1 MTMTSGARHTIVA
14 LVEDHPGVLN
24 RIVSL
29 FRRRNFNIESLAVG
43 HTEIAGISRMTI
55 VVSGSDP
62 VVEQVSKQLYK
73 VIEVLKVTDVTHEKA
88 VNRELALVKV
98 TSTGQNRAEIMQL
111 VDIFRAKIVDVAAD
125 SVMVEITGPESKVDS
140 LLSLLRPFGIK
151 EMVRTGRVS
160 MMRGVAGEIRAPADD
175 LDGKRLS
182 NGGGHRL
189 PSRHVVVES

>member
-1 MTMTSGARHTIVA
+1 MISGPRHTIVA

-43 HTEIAGISRMTI
+43 HTEVAGVSRMTI
-55 VVSGSDP
+55 VVSGSDT

-73 VIEVLKVTDVTHEKA
+73 VIDVLKVTDVTHEKA

-111 VDIFRAKIVDVAAD
+111 VDIYRAKIVDVAAD

-151 EMVRTGRVS
+151 EMVRTGRIS
-160 MMRGVAGEIRAPADD
+160 MMRGVAGSIRVPDD
-175 LDGKRLS
+175 EPEAKRQS
-182 NGGGHRL
+182 NGGNHRL
-189 PSRHVVVES
+189 PARHVVVES

>member
-1 MTMTSGARHTIVA
+1 MTSGTRHTIVA

-43 HTEIAGISRMTI
+43 HTEVAGISRMTI

-98 TSTGQNRAEIMQL
+98 TSTGASRPEIMQL

-125 SVMVEITGPESKVDS
+125 SLMVEVTGPESKVDS

-160 MMRGVAGEIRAPADD
+160 MMRGVAGTIRPPEEDS
-175 LDGKRLS
+175 DGKRLS
-182 NGGGHRL
+182 NGVSHRL

>member
-1 MTMTSGARHTIVA
+1 MTSGVRHTIVA

-43 HTEIAGISRMTI
+43 HTEVAGISRMTI
-55 VVSGSDP
+55 VVSGSDTI
-62 VVEQVSKQLYK
+62 VEQVSKQLYK

-111 VDIFRAKIVDVAAD
+111 VDIYRAKIVDVEPEEAVAP
-125 SVMVEITGPESKVDS
+125 SQPVEDE
-140 LLSLLRPFGIK
+140 
-151 EMVRTGRVS
+151 E
-160 MMRGVAGEIRAPADD
+160 DD
-175 LDGKRLS
+175 DDD
-182 NGGGHRL
+182 
-189 PSRHVVVES
+189 